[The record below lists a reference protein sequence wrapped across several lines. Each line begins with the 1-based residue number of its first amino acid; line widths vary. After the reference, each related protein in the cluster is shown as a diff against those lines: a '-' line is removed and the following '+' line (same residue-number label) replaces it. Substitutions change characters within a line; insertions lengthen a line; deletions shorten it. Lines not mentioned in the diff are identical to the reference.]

1 MKASFY
7 TEEEA
12 SLFERKSKVSLILAI
27 LFLAFAV
34 IAFTLSIL
42 LSSYETKLLWMI
54 FGCFLSLVPCCLS
67 FLFFMQR
74 KHRLDGLYLY
84 RQILNEEG
92 ESYEGTILSIKDYP
106 ITLANSFEVYEIEV
120 ELAPEEKKIFYVS
133 SDKRKAFDFEIGKRY
148 RFLIVSLYIKEIE
161 NA

>member
-1 MKASFY
+1 MKTAFY
-7 TEEEA
+7 TKEEA
-12 SLFERKSKVSLILAI
+12 SLFEKKSKISLALAI

-34 IAFTLSIL
+34 IAFALSVL
-42 LSSYETKLLWMI
+42 LSAYETKLLWMI
-54 FGCFLSLVPCCLS
+54 FGCFLCLVPFCLA

-84 RQILNEEG
+84 RQILEEQG
-92 ESYEGTILSIKDYP
+92 EAYEGTILSIKEHP

-120 ELAPEEKKIFYVS
+120 ELAPEEKKIFYIS
-133 SDKRKAFDFEIGKRY
+133 SDKRKAFDFEISKRY
-148 RFLIVSLYIKEIE
+148 RFQIVSLYIKEIE